1 MRLSPPS
8 RSLLVP
14 LALSALAAC
23 TPSGSSDVCAPY
35 RDADAALGS
44 NHAEWMTELTCR
56 YPDRGLTLKQIAWPR
71 SHDTGTYA
79 ESSCLFPGAANACNT
94 RTQAKTM
101 AEQLAVGVRAFDV
114 RPELIVPD
122 QANVVSVAEPT
133 YFTHHTVSCRSL
145 GCIGTPLDAL
155 LSDVRHFL
163 DRHREL
169 VILELT
175 HFCDTG
181 VDDAALVT
189 LIEQQLG
196 DRLYREPVGE
206 TRPLIDR
213 PLAELLPGTARRG
226 KALVLWEGLADTAA
240 SRQAG
245 RFPIDAIPV
254 ESGWSNT
261 TDLGYLVQDQ
271 TTRYASYANDGTKL
285 FELSWTLTQDTA
297 MATACAENPD
307 TATSIED
314 LATIANGAL
323 VPNLDALIASG
334 QIRAGRIPNVIS
346 LDFAEGWVTD
356 QCLRI
361 TEIGLE

>member
-1 MRLSPPS
+1 M
-8 RSLLVP
+8 
-14 LALSALAAC
+14 
-23 TPSGSSDVCAPY
+23 
-35 RDADAALGS
+35 
-44 NHAEWMTELTCR
+44 
-56 YPDRGLTLKQIAWPR
+56 DR
-71 SHDTGTYA
+71 
-79 ESSCLFPGAANACNT
+79 
-94 RTQAKTM
+94 
-101 AEQLAVGVRAFDV
+101 
-114 RPELIVPD
+114 
-122 QANVVSVAEPT
+122 
-133 YFTHHTVSCRSL
+133 
-145 GCIGTPLDAL
+145 
-155 LSDVRHFL
+155 
-163 DRHREL
+163 
-169 VILELT
+169 
-175 HFCDTG
+175 
-181 VDDAALVT
+181 
-189 LIEQQLG
+189 
-196 DRLYREPVGE
+196 
-206 TRPLIDR
+206 
-213 PLAELLPGTARRG
+213 
-226 KALVLWEGLADTAA
+226 
-240 SRQAG
+240 G

-356 QCLRI
+356 QCLRV